1 MQKGNVFPK
10 FYQDIQSHYVFCDLA
25 DRKIIKESLK
35 LHAKNK
41 WGVDISDPCIEGYAC
56 SENAEKSKISL
67 EFMEQMWNVYANYPK
82 LAFLNAMAAHD
93 YSPDWETTIAKAEV
107 YDEHIYKFL
116 EAMLSRTD
124 LQRTVIIIRS
134 DHGLQKGPMSM
145 DYALQVEH
153 RHPWAEILVPQN
165 LVVSKSALFM
175 NQGRMLTGFDLYR
188 TMRFLMS
195 DRAGTRSLE
204 SGIPDWS
211 FDILAEEI
219 PQNRTCEEA
228 KVDPNL
234 CRSAKQTRQYGV
246 CNRFDSS
253 QVRFC

>member
-1 MQKGNVFPK
+1 M
-10 FYQDIQSHYVFCDLA
+10 
-25 DRKIIKESLK
+25 
-35 LHAKNK
+35 HAKNK

-93 YSPDWETTIAKAEV
+93 YSPD
-107 YDEHIYKFL
+107 
-116 EAMLSRTD
+116 
-124 LQRTVIIIRS
+124 VIIIRS